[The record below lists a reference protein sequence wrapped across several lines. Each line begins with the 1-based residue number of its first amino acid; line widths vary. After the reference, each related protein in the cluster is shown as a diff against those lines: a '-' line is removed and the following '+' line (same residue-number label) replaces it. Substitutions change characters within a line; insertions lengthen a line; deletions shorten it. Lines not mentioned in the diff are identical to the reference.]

1 MFSLDVNGSRW
12 DDRIARARQLAEE
25 TSPAAEL
32 LGFYAALAEY
42 QQSLLEWCPG
52 DAVSSPGAA
61 GPEHRRRAPL
71 LDSLD
76 PEWVLGAVHDL
87 VSWLSGVAPP
97 RLREAALAMRGVT
110 AGEWR
115 ERFDSYRSS
124 PHDAADRFNETTI
137 FVLEAVLQPLAER
150 LASARQELAT
160 ASTGRVAAPLAARAS
175 GGPRCPACAGAPVV
189 GVLRE
194 EGHGARRALVCG
206 LCLTEWDYLRLVCAG
221 CGEQR
226 FEALPVFTAE
236 QFPHVRVEACDTC
249 RTYLKT
255 IDLTKDGRAVP
266 VVDDIASISLD
277 LWARDRGYTRLRA
290 SLVRT

>member
-1 MFSLDVNGSRW
+1 MFSPGLDGSRCG
-12 DDRIARARQLAEE
+12 DRLARARQLADE
-25 TSPAAEL
+25 TSPAADL
-32 LGFYAALAEY
+32 LGFYAALAGY
-42 QQSLLEWCPG
+42 QQSLLERCAG
-52 DAVSSPGAA
+52 ETVSLPGA
-61 GPEHRRRAPL
+61 APL

-76 PEWVLGAVHDL
+76 PAWVLGAVRDL
-87 VSWLSGVAPP
+87 VSWLSGAAPP
-97 RLREAALAMRGVT
+97 RLREAAHAMRDVT

-115 ERFDSYRSS
+115 ELLDSYRSS
-124 PHDAADRFNETTI
+124 PHDIADRFSGTTI
-137 FVLEAVLQPLAER
+137 FVLEAVLQPVAER
-150 LASARQELAT
+150 LASARQAPAE
-160 ASTGRVAAPLAARAS
+160 ASAGRVAAPLPVRAS
-175 GGPRCPACAGAPVV
+175 GGPRCPVCGGAPVV

-221 CGEQR
+221 CGEQQ
-226 FEALPVFTAE
+226 FDALPVFTAE
-236 QFPHVRVEACDTC
+236 QFPHVRIEACDTC

-255 IDLTKDGRAVP
+255 IDLTKDGLAVP

>member
-1 MFSLDVNGSRW
+1 MFSPDVNDSRW
-12 DDRIARARQLAEE
+12 GDRIARARALAEE
-25 TSPAAEL
+25 TPPAAEL

-42 QQSLLEWCPG
+42 QQSLLGRCGG
-52 DAVSSPGAA
+52 DTVNPSGAA
-61 GPEHRRRAPL
+61 SPEQRRRAF

-76 PEWVLGAVHDL
+76 PEWVVGAVRDL
-87 VSWLSGVAPP
+87 VSWLPGVAPP
-97 RLREAALAMRGVT
+97 RLREAAQTIHGMT

-115 ERFDSYRSS
+115 ACLDSYRSR
-124 PHDAADRFNETTI
+124 PHGGADRFSETAI

-150 LASARQELAT
+150 LASGRQDPAA
-160 ASTGRVAAPLAARAS
+160 ASAGRVAAPLPARAS
-175 GGPRCPACAGAPVV
+175 GGPVCPACEGSPGV

-206 LCLTEWDYLRLVCAG
+206 LCLTEWDYLRLVCAW

-226 FEALPVFTAE
+226 FESLPVFTAD
-236 QFPHVRVEACDTC
+236 QFPHVRIEACDTC